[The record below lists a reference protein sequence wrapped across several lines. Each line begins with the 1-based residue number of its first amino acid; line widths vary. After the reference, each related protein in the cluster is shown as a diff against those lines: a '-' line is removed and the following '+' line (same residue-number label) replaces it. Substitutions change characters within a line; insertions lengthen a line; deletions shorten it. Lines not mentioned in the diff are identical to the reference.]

1 MKEEYI
7 TKKESGWKK
16 INEEEKDN
24 IFNFSEE
31 YISFLNKSKT
41 ERESC
46 DYIVNEL
53 NESGFRNIDDV
64 DKLSSGD
71 KVYMINRNKSVY
83 ACVIGAD
90 DVTNGINFIGSH
102 IDSPRLDLKP
112 NPIYEDAKLALFKT
126 HYYGG
131 IKKYQWTAIPLAMH
145 GVVVKTNG
153 KKIDI
158 CIGENDNDPVFTIS
172 DLLPHLAQEQNEK
185 TLSKAIEG
193 EALNIIVGS
202 IPDDNDK
209 VKENILKLLYEKYGI
224 KEIDFNSAEI
234 ELVPAFKAK
243 SLGFDRS
250 MVAGYGQDDRIC
262 SFCNLKALLDI
273 NNPKKT
279 SLAIF
284 CDKEE
289 IGSYGNT
296 GMKSNMIDLFLNE
309 LLEKMGLLNVNTLNK
324 VYCNSVMLSA
334 DVGAG
339 VDPNYQSVSDFTN
352 CSFIGYG
359 VELNKYTGGRGK
371 SGSSDAN
378 AEFVAKVRGIFE
390 SNNIKYQTSE
400 LGKVDIGGGGTIAFI
415 LAGKGVD
422 VIDCGVPIISMHS
435 PYEISSK
442 FDLYETYK
450 AYKAFFESI

>member
-172 DLLPHLAQEQNEK
+172 DLLPHLATEQMQRVSTKLIKGDE
-185 TLSKAIEG
+185 
-193 EALNIIVGS
+193 LNILFGS
-202 IPDDNDK
+202 IPCDDTE
-209 VKENILKLLYEKYGI
+209 VKTKIKYQIMKLLNEKYDI
-224 KEIDFNSAEI
+224 IEQDLISAD
-234 ELVPAFKAK
+234 LSFVPAFKAK
-243 SLGFDRS
+243 DLGLDSS
-250 MVAGYGQDDRIC
+250 MIGSYGHDDRVC
-262 SFCNLKALLDI
+262 AYTALEAHLSSSVP
-273 NNPKKT
+273 NKT
-279 SLAIF
+279 VVTVF
-284 CDKEE
+284 TDKEE
-289 IGSYGNT
+289 IGSDGNT
-296 GMKSNMIDLFLNE
+296 GLKSKFFEYFIKDLADIF
-309 LLEKMGLLNVNTLNK
+309 NVN
-324 VYCNSVMLSA
+324 VRRVFSNSLCLSA
-334 DVGAG
+334 DVTSAFDPTWKEQYEIHNSAFLNFG
-339 VDPNYQSVSDFTN
+339 VALTKYNGHRGKYDTSDASPKFLAKVIN
-352 CSFIGYG
+352 ILDNNN
-359 VELNKYTGGRGK
+359 VIWQTGG
-371 SGSSDAN
+371 
-378 AEFVAKVRGIFE
+378 
-390 SNNIKYQTSE
+390 
-400 LGKVDIGGGGTIAFI
+400 LGKVDIGGGGTIANYVAN
-415 LAGKGVD
+415 LD
-422 VIDCGVPIISMHS
+422 VEVLDIGVPVLSMHS
-435 PYEISSK
+435 PFEVVSK
-442 FDLYETYK
+442 LDVYMTYK
-450 AYKAFFESI
+450 AFYHFINR